1 MLLAPA
7 SVTAHLGTFVIVLV
21 FGFVVGVAGHITQNR
36 TLVITGIIVIAGV
49 SIYFAAAG
57 EVQSFP
63 H

>member
-7 SVTAHLGTFVIVLV
+7 SATAHLGTFVIVII
-21 FGFVVGVAGHITQNR
+21 FGFLVGVTGHLTQNR
-36 TLVITGIIVIAGV
+36 ALVITGIIVIAAV

-63 H
+63 R

>member
-7 SVTAHLGTFVIVLV
+7 AATGHLGIFVIVV
-21 FGFVVGVAGHITQNR
+21 IIGFLVGVTGHLAQSK
-36 TLVITGIIVIAGV
+36 TLIITGIIIIAAV

-63 H
+63 R